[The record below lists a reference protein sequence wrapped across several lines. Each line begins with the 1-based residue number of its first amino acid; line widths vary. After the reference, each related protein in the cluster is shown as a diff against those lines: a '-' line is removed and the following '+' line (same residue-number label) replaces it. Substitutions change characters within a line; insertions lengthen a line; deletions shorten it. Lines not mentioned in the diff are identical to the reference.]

1 MYKKILIVASK
12 LDAAGINIT
21 TQLSKFGEYDFYLVD
36 KEIIFTENLN
46 QEKLNQYDFIVFASK
61 HVSKNKKKLFLFT
74 PQEIGVWPNSE
85 EKREK
90 YVRHLLFS

>member
-12 LDAAGINIT
+12 LDVAGINIT

-46 QEKLNQYDFIVFASK
+46 YEKLNQYDFIVFASR
-61 HVSKNKKKLFLFT
+61 HVSKMK
-74 PQEIGVWPNSE
+74 
-85 EKREK
+85 EKTLSVHAPGNWRAAEYGGEK
-90 YVRHLLFS
+90 EKVF